1 MKEKLKTALIIIL
14 LIISLIL
21 IIGCRSK
28 YTLFLPGYS
37 PKSISII
44 RHDRLLAKECDKQFE
59 EQLLIDSIFYDR
71 YEFPLTR

>member
-44 RHDRLLAKECDKQFE
+44 RHDRLMTKGCDKSIQD
-59 EQLLIDSIFYDR
+59 QLFIDSIFYDR

>member
-1 MKEKLKTALIIIL
+1 MKEKLKTALIVTL
-14 LIISLIL
+14 LIISLVL

-28 YTLFLPGYS
+28 YTLFLPGYC

-44 RHDRLLAKECDKQFE
+44 RHDRLMAKDRDKYFE